1 MALFC
6 FSWPS
11 KIGLKVPWVLR
22 TFFKCNTSSCSNLTL
37 EATDKILEA
46 SILLE
51 LDSGQT
57 FERISTRT
65 LARSQ
70 AEAVAGL
77 VLFSKVLQRLR
88 RLKKKDKTIITIN
101 LVQKQMFKKSRPKI
115 RKT

>member
-1 MALFC
+1 M
-6 FSWPS
+6 
-11 KIGLKVPWVLR
+11 
-22 TFFKCNTSSCSNLTL
+22 
-37 EATDKILEA
+37 
-46 SILLE
+46 LE

-88 RLKKKDKTIITIN
+88 RLKKKIKQLLLFTIN

-115 RKT
+115 RKI

>member
-1 MALFC
+1 M
-6 FSWPS
+6 
-11 KIGLKVPWVLR
+11 
-22 TFFKCNTSSCSNLTL
+22 
-37 EATDKILEA
+37 
-46 SILLE
+46 LE

-101 LVQKQMFKKSRPKI
+101 LVQKQMFKKFRPKI
-115 RKT
+115 RKI

>member
-1 MALFC
+1 M
-6 FSWPS
+6 
-11 KIGLKVPWVLR
+11 
-22 TFFKCNTSSCSNLTL
+22 
-37 EATDKILEA
+37 
-46 SILLE
+46 LE

-115 RKT
+115 RKI